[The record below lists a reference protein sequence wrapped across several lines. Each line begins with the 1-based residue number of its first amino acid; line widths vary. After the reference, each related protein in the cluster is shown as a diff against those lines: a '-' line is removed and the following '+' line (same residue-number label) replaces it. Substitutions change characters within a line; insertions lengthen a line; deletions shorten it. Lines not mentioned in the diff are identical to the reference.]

1 MLRFASFIA
10 YPKSHR
16 QFHVGEIDPKLLLG
30 LRPQCFMLIQRYP
43 VYQCDR
49 DAMEAAIRVCN
60 LCDCLGSLNLPPDT
74 CDPLRTADSM
84 CWREIREI
92 IVKNTP
98 ERVRCRHDSRLPF
111 SSCIVRAPRKRPHLS
126 FCRPGESPVE
136 SKKSI
141 RGLARASTE
150 RHHRPRRRRWRRRRR
165 GDPGRRDPLSRPR
178 LPL

>member
-1 MLRFASFIA
+1 MFRENNVNILRQRNNASTMIEDVAFCIFHGLSEKSSAISRRRNRLEIA
-10 YPKSHR
+10 S
-16 QFHVGEIDPKLLLG
+16 G

-98 ERVRCRHDSRLPF
+98 ERVRCRHGSRLPF
-111 SSCIVRAPRKRPHLS
+111 SSCIVRVY
-126 FCRPGESPVE
+126 PV
-136 SKKSI
+136 S
-141 RGLARASTE
+141 
-150 RHHRPRRRRWRRRRR
+150 
-165 GDPGRRDPLSRPR
+165 GRT
-178 LPL
+178 